1 MSELILRPYQQDMI
15 EGVRQALRGNHS
27 VLLQAP
33 TGAGKTAITVYMM
46 SRAAAQGKRAYF
58 LVHQNELLSQTSRA
72 LWRQKLEH
80 GVIASGK
87 QRSMQPAQVASV
99 QTLIRR
105 IDQYAEPHLI
115 IIDEAHRAAA
125 KTYQEILKRW
135 PNARVIG
142 LTATPQRTDG
152 KPLDVMFDALVEG
165 PSIRELMDGGYL
177 CDYELYAPPCAID
190 LSGIRSSMGD
200 YAKSDLEQAVDKP
213 TITGDAVAHYMAHAR
228 GKRCVVMCVSIKH
241 AEHVVAQYRAAGI
254 PAESMDGTM
263 TDSARQAILGRLERG
278 ETQVL
283 ASVALLIE
291 GVDVPAIEVVQWLRP
306 TQSLVIWMQ
315 GNGRGLRPHAG
326 KDRLIVFDH
335 VGNSQRHGLP
345 DDDREWSLAGRE
357 KGSRKRDAEQE
368 VKISQCKHCY
378 AVFRPGPD
386 ACPSCGTPIEGAKP
400 RQLDVAEG
408 ELQKV
413 DREKIR
419 RERAREQGFAR
430 TLHDLVAL
438 GVRRGMAKA
447 DAWAAITFAARKGRK
462 PTGHEYEQARAMR
475 KSIEAQQV

>member
-1 MSELILRPYQQDMI
+1 MTALTLRPYQKDMI
-15 EGVRQALRGNHS
+15 DAVRDALRSHHS

-72 LWRQKLEH
+72 LWRQQLEH
-80 GVIASGK
+80 GMIASGK
-87 QRSMQPAQVASV
+87 MRSTQPAQVASV

-152 KPLDVMFDALVEG
+152 KPLDVMFDTLVAG

-177 CDYELYAPPCAID
+177 CDYELYAPPSAID

-200 YAKSDLEQAVDKP
+200 YAKVDLEQAVDKP
-213 TITGDAVAHYMAHAR
+213 TITGDAVAHYIAHAR

-241 AEHVVAQYRAAGI
+241 AEHVVQQYKAAGVA
-254 PAESMDGTM
+254 AESMDGTM
-263 TDSARQAILGRLERG
+263 TDAARQAILGRLERG

-326 KDRLIVFDH
+326 KDRLIIFDH

-345 DDDREWSLAGRE
+345 DDDREWSLAGKE

-368 VKISQCKHCY
+368 VKISQCKQCY
-378 AVFRPGPD
+378 SVFRPGPD
-386 ACPSCGTPIEGAKP
+386 ACPQCGAPVEVAKP
-400 RQLDVAEG
+400 RQLEVVEG

-413 DREKIR
+413 DREAVR
-419 RERAREQGFAR
+419 RERAKEQGSAR
-430 TLHDLVAL
+430 TLDDLVAL
-438 GVRRGMAKA
+438 GMRRGMQRP
-447 DAWAAITFAARKGRK
+447 DAWAAITLAARKGRK
-462 PTGHEYEQARAMR
+462 PTGAEYDQARAIR
-475 KSIEAQQV
+475 KKLEAAA